1 MAEKT
6 ARCETLYIV
15 GYFALLLLSGL
26 LLHKQ
31 PALSGLLLHKQPA

>member
-15 GYFALLLLSGL
+15 GYFAPLLLSQLLSGL

-31 PALSGLLLHKQPA
+31 PA